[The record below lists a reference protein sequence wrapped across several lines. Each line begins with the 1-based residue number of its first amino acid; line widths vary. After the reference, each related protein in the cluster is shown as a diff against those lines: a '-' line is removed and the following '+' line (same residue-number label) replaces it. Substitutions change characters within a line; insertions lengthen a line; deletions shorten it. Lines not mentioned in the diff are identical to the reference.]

1 MSNDA
6 DRRLE
11 MAAAAVFTLGSYA
24 RARLDSLAGSAT
36 TRAYILRRETEAAH
50 TRRVAAAHAVADT
63 RVRDCCVRARAAVE
77 KRTGGSDASS
87 PVAGCSVRIG
97 ELSFGPDSVVP
108 LVVPLLGQGNL
119 VVSGGAP
126 GVVGELFAAI
136 VDGVRAV
143 VRSLDVHCF
152 DPAGRGHVR
161 REAHRAPGQFADL
174 IHVLTRARA
183 TSAQLLVVLDY
194 PHGMDDDTARALTEL
209 MRTGPEDG
217 VSVVLHHDP
226 EHRDSCA
233 GLDFSRPLRGYG
245 NDFVW
250 QACPPGR
257 VRLDPANVTAAASDS
272 RHHCLDYLS
281 ELAEIV
287 TIARTRDD
295 EITAAD
301 HQLQTGTA
309 ALARH
314 LLELDDRE
322 RHHRAVID
330 AQERTAHRLLLSVRR
345 GDLIR
350 NLEPTP
356 PTTALSTEEL
366 VRAHEVAVHE
376 LRRQVEAQSAP
387 DRTAPA

>member
-1 MSNDA
+1 M
-6 DRRLE
+6 
-11 MAAAAVFTLGSYA
+11 
-24 RARLDSLAGSAT
+24 
-36 TRAYILRRETEAAH
+36 
-50 TRRVAAAHAVADT
+50 
-63 RVRDCCVRARAAVE
+63 
-77 KRTGGSDASS
+77 
-87 PVAGCSVRIG
+87 
-97 ELSFGPDSVVP
+97 
-108 LVVPLLGQGNL
+108 VVPLLGQGSL

-136 VDGVRAV
+136 VDRMRAV
-143 VRSLDVHCF
+143 VRSLAVHCF
-152 DPAGRGHVR
+152 DPAGRGHLQ
-161 REAHRAPGQFADL
+161 REAQRAPEQFADL
-174 IHVLTRARA
+174 VHGLTRTRA
-183 TSAQLLVVLDY
+183 TSARLLVVLDY
-194 PHGMDDDTARALTEL
+194 PRGMDDDTATALTEL
-209 MRTGPEDG
+209 MGTGHEHG
-217 VSVVLHHDP
+217 VSILLHHDP

-257 VRLDPANVTAAASDS
+257 VDLDPSNVSVAVPDS
-272 RHHCLDYLS
+272 RRNYLDYLS

-330 AQERTAHRLLLSVRR
+330 AHERTACRLLLSVRR
-345 GDLIR
+345 GDLIHEP
-350 NLEPTP
+350 EPTP
-356 PTTALSTEEL
+356 PTTVLSTEEL
-366 VRAHEVAVHE
+366 LRALEVAVHE
-376 LRRQVEAQSAP
+376 LRRQVEAQPAP